1 MVGGE
6 TADDGVGSEARPLAL
21 LVHLDPG
28 RAANQ
33 VIRSAR
39 RSLMK
44 LLGRDVDR
52 LHGGRD
58 RGGSRADDGDRCQRR
73 GRSAVLLRLVLRDQ
87 HRRHGEPAADQGS
100 NGGMGIDHCLSALQ
114 DGPATGGALPT
125 EPVTICIDSVTELT
139 KKTEQ
144 HPTWPAVRRR
154 KPCHVATCE
163 AGKRSRAT
171 RPRGTSCTPP
181 APRRR
186 TFRSVI
192 GSPSAMPRDVPIWTV
207 VLQYECVFR
216 DGPRRELMARR
227 HGTG

>member
-6 TADDGVGSEARPLAL
+6 TADDGVGSETRPLAL

-73 GRSAVLLRLVLRDQ
+73 GRSAVLLRLVLRDE

-114 DGPATGGALPT
+114 DGPATGGVLPT
-125 EPVTICIDSVTELT
+125 EPVTICIDSVTMDD
-139 KKTEQ
+139 
-144 HPTWPAVRRR
+144 WVR
-154 KPCHVATCE
+154 
-163 AGKRSRAT
+163 
-171 RPRGTSCTPP
+171 
-181 APRRR
+181 
-186 TFRSVI
+186 
-192 GSPSAMPRDVPIWTV
+192 
-207 VLQYECVFR
+207 
-216 DGPRRELMARR
+216 
-227 HGTG
+227 